1 MHTLF
6 PLRLF
11 ALAVGLTL
19 LLGAGPPHVD
29 HTLKNR
35 QKHIAVVNL
44 NILHGIDCNPPLP
57 DQGDQC
63 RVRDRIDLLR
73 QHLIAA
79 GCPDLVTLQENVT
92 SEIVQRT
99 PTEFVG
105 PLEDTTALIADSL
118 PALADACGFLYQI
131 VFDPAAVRPPQL
143 GRGIDEEMILTRYP
157 AL

>member
-44 NILHGIDCNPPLP
+44 NILI
-57 DQGDQC
+57 
-63 RVRDRIDLLR
+63 I
-73 QHLIAA
+73 I
-79 GCPDLVTLQENVT
+79 
-92 SEIVQRT
+92 
-99 PTEFVG
+99 
-105 PLEDTTALIADSL
+105 
-118 PALADACGFLYQI
+118 
-131 VFDPAAVRPPQL
+131 
-143 GRGIDEEMILTRYP
+143 
-157 AL
+157 